1 MFNEFKKLLKHS
13 LIYGAGAVISKA
25 VGFLMIPVYTRYLT
39 PEDYGILEILTLT
52 SFIITWIFS
61 MGLDSSILRFYFDYD
76 TEKEKKQVISTG
88 LIFLIGVMLLGT
100 SILLNFVSKF
110 SLIFLDTVE
119 YSHYFRI
126 IFITTFFQVILNIPL
141 TYLRA
146 KDQSVL
152 FVAISLCRLIIALS
166 LNIYLIVFL
175 NMGVLGVLYS
185 SLITSSFIC
194 VIMLFIIFKE
204 IGFVFSLNKLKK
216 MLDYG
221 LPFIPT
227 GLSLFELSFADRYFL
242 KCFSSLK
249 EVGLYS
255 LGYKFASMLG
265 ILIINPFI
273 QIWNVFMFPEAK
285 KNNAKQIFA
294 RVLTYFG
301 FILTFAGLGI
311 SILGEEIVKIVAAP
325 NFFDSYKVIPIVS
338 LAYILYGGY
347 HIFPIGIYL
356 KKKTKHLVPVVI
368 SAAIL
373 NLLLNWLLIPKFN
386 MMGAGMATMLSYLY
400 LATCTHFVS
409 LKFYYI
415 HYEFRR
421 ISKILLTAIFLYA
434 CSLLINTQIL
444 YSILL
449 KGLLWLSFPV
459 LLYFL
464 KFYEKNELYKFKKL
478 LSTTYSKI
486 KLGNIN

>member
-1 MFNEFKKLLKHS
+1 MFKELNKLLKHS

-39 PEDYGILEILTLT
+39 PEDYGIIEILTLT
-52 SFIITWIFS
+52 SYIITWIFS

-76 TEKEKKQVISTG
+76 TEKEKKEVISTG
-88 LIFLIGVMLLGT
+88 LIFLIGVMLLGIL
-100 SILLNFVSKF
+100 ILLNFAAKF

-119 YSHYFRI
+119 YPYYFKI

-146 KDQSVL
+146 KDQSIL
-152 FVAISLCRLIIALS
+152 FVAISLCRMIIALS
-166 LNIYLIVFL
+166 LNIYLIIFL

-185 SLITSSFIC
+185 SLITNSFIC
-194 VIMLFIIFKE
+194 LIMLFVTFKE
-204 IGFVFSLNKLKK
+204 IGFVFSLKKLKK

-221 LPFIPT
+221 LPFVPT
-227 GLSLFELSFADRYFL
+227 GLSLFVLSFADRYFL
-242 KCFSSLK
+242 KCFSSLNK
-249 EVGLYS
+249 VGLYS

-265 ILIINPFI
+265 ILIINPFY
-273 QIWNVFMFPEAK
+273 QIWNVFMFSEAK

-301 FILTFAGLGI
+301 FIITFAGLGI
-311 SILGEEIVKIVAAP
+311 SMLGKEIVKIVATPA
-325 NFFDSYKVIPIVS
+325 FFDASMVIPIVT

-347 HIFPIGIYL
+347 HIFPVGIYL

-373 NLLLNWLLIPKFN
+373 NLLLNWFLIPKFN
-386 MMGAGMATMLSYLY
+386 IMGAGMATMLSYLY
-400 LATCTHFVS
+400 LAVCAHFVS
-409 LKFYYI
+409 LRFYTI
-415 HYEFRR
+415 RYEFRR
-421 ISKILLTAIFLYA
+421 ISKILLSAFFLYS
-434 CSLLINTQIL
+434 CGLLINTQIL

-449 KGLLWLSFPV
+449 KVLLWLSFPA

-464 KFYEKNELYKFKKL
+464 KFYEKDELYQFKNL
-478 LSTTYSKI
+478 LGSAFSKI
-486 KLGNIN
+486 KLGYTN